1 MKNREKCIVM
11 FSGGL
16 DSRLALKLMQEQ
28 GFEIIALFFKLPF
41 GTGCCNEGCAF
52 NFSQLQRVKLKIFDC
67 TKGRLL
73 KEYVKV
79 IKKAVHGTGAG
90 MNPCIDCRIFM
101 LKKAKKFADKN
112 KIDLIVTGEV
122 LGERPM
128 SQMKKSM
135 DLVEEESGLK
145 GRLLRPL
152 SAKLLPETDMEQKGL
167 VDREKLLDIH
177 GRRRERQIKL
187 AKKFRIKY
195 PHPAGGCL
203 LCEKELKKRLRYLLK
218 RGIDEDEVKLIGI
231 GRHFV
236 INKYWIVLGRNE
248 NENKIIELIGKKYIL
263 ILPKFP
269 GPSAVIFCETY
280 TNFQLS
286 HPKKREIINKIA
298 KLIVAYS
305 KKGSLKERKR
315 FEEFKV

>member
-1 MKNREKCIVM
+1 M

-16 DSRLALKLMQEQ
+16 DSRLALKMMQNQ
-28 GFEIIALFFKLPF
+28 DFEVTALFFKLPF

-52 NFSQLQRVKLKIFDC
+52 NFSQLQGVKLKIFDC
-67 TKGRLL
+67 TKGKLL
-73 KEYVKV
+73 QEYLNVLR
-79 IKKAVHGTGAG
+79 KAEHGTGTG

-101 LKKAKKFADKN
+101 LKKAKKFANEN

-128 SQMKKSM
+128 SQMKRAM
-135 DLVEEESGLK
+135 NLVEEESHLK

-152 SAKLLPETDMEQKGL
+152 SAKLLPETDAEKKGL

-187 AKKFRIKY
+187 AKKFKIRY

-203 LCEKELKKRLRYLLK
+203 LCEKNLKRRLKYLLE
-218 RGIDEDEVKLIGI
+218 RGMNEDEIKLVGI

-236 INKYWIVLGRNE
+236 IDKCWVIIGRNE
-248 NENKIIELIGKKYIL
+248 KENKIIELIGKKYTL
-263 ILPKFP
+263 ILPEFP
-269 GPSAVIFCETY
+269 GPSAVILNKC
-280 TNFQLS
+280 QRQI
-286 HPKKREIINKIA
+286 REKVGE
-298 KLIVAYS
+298 LIKAYS
-305 KKGSLKERKR
+305 KKCSLKERKR
-315 FEEFKV
+315 FERFKL